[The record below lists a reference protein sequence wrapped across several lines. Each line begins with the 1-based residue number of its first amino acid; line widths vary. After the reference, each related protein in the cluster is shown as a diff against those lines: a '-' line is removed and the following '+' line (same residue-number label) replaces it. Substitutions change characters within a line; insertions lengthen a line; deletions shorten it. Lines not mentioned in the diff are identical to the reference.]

1 MIFAIKPLVIIIN
14 FDIKILFM
22 TANTAWEFPKF
33 NAEALQT
40 NKKHKRRDRMKL
52 TDLAP
57 LDKWV
62 KLEESIHQKSGLDV
76 NVFDTKGYRISEFK
90 NWANRLCPEI
100 KATDKGQSF
109 ICAPAHMNIATQAM
123 RSRQPAVE
131 ECDAGM
137 LKLVVPIFLNDEYIG
152 AVGACGFLLDAGE
165 VDRFLVNKMTD
176 ISEDRV
182 ERLAEGISVITTE
195 KAENLARYITAQLKA
210 IVANYHRHS

>member
-1 MIFAIKPLVIIIN
+1 
-14 FDIKILFM
+14 
-22 TANTAWEFPKF
+22 
-33 NAEALQT
+33 
-40 NKKHKRRDRMKL
+40 L

-62 KLEESIHQKSGLDV
+62 GLEENIHQKSGLDV

-90 NWANRLCPEI
+90 NWVNRLCPEI

-123 RSRQPAVE
+123 RSKQPVVE

-137 LKLVVPIFLNDEYIG
+137 LKLVVPIFSNDKYVG
-152 AVGACGFLLDAGE
+152 AVGACGFLLDDGK
-165 VDRFLVNKMTD
+165 VDSFLVNIMTD

-182 ERLAEGISVITTE
+182 ARLAEGIAVITTK
-195 KAENLARYITAQLKA
+195 KAENLARYITVQLA
-210 IVANYHRHS
+210 GIVADCGKHS